1 MWNFFIFYTSVITS
15 VLVNTSIG
23 HQACPTFSP
32 GPLTLGNL
40 QFGIHMK
47 TSCFRSFYGVSI
59 TECATECLLRKSRC
73 KSINYW
79 RISLKCQLCENMAG
93 GDNMEPSN
101 GGVHSN
107 ISTWSQQLFSVVFS
121 HLPAVVQKKCVG
133 TLKDAIRAGQPIH
146 PTTMCVMSAA
156 AFQWNMNM
164 RMRNC
169 PSTQ

>member
-1 MWNFFIFYTSVITS
+1 MWNFFIFYTSIITS

-101 GGVHSN
+101 GGVHSD
-107 ISTWSQQLFSVVFS
+107 ISTWSQFFASSCAKIRCNYFERCMPDKAADPSNTKVCDVS
-121 HLPAVVQKKCVG
+121 GKRNGGKGVMAVDLHVLEK
-133 TLKDAIRAGQPIH
+133 
-146 PTTMCVMSAA
+146 
-156 AFQWNMNM
+156 
-164 RMRNC
+164 
-169 PSTQ
+169 